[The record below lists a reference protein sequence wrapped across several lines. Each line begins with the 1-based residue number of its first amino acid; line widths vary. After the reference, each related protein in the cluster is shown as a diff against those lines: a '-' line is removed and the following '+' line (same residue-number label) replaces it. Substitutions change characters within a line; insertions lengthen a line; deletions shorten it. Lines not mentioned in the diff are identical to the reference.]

1 MRIVFM
7 GTPEFAVATLAA
19 IHTAGHTLCAVVTA
33 PDKPA
38 GRGRQSLPSPVKVW
52 AVQHHI
58 PVLQPEKL
66 KHPDFLADL
75 QALDAEVFVVVAFR
89 MLPEVVWSMP
99 PKGTLNLH
107 ASLLP
112 DYRGAAPINRA
123 IMQGETRTG
132 ITTFMIQHEI
142 DTGNILLQES
152 IDIPADWNAGD
163 LHDALMQ
170 KGAQLVCKTLEGL
183 ADKSLVPVPQP
194 HTPNAPTA
202 PKIFREDMRIRFT
215 DTALQMHNQVR
226 GLSPY
231 PAAWCEAEG
240 KLLKIYRTGL
250 CAHIKTPAEPGTLMR
265 QGNAL
270 LVRAA
275 DGWLEILELQPEG
288 KKRMSADAYLRGY
301 TLPKALN

>member
-1 MRIVFM
+1 M
-7 GTPEFAVATLAA
+7 GTPEFAVATLSA

-38 GRGRQSLPSPVKVW
+38 GRGRQFLPSPVKIW
-52 AVQHHI
+52 AEQQHI

-66 KHPDFLADL
+66 KHPDFISAL
-75 QALDAEVFVVVAFR
+75 QALNAEVFVVVAFR

-123 IMQGETRTG
+123 IMQGETSTG

-142 DTGNILLQES
+142 DTGSILMQER
-152 IDIPADWNAGD
+152 INIPASWNAGD
-163 LHDALMQ
+163 LHDALME

-183 ADKSLVPVPQP
+183 ANGSLVPVPQVHKP
-194 HTPNAPTA
+194 DAPTA
-202 PKIFREDMRIRFT
+202 PKIFREDMRIQFT
-215 DTALQMHNQVR
+215 DTALQIHNQVR

-231 PAAWCEAEG
+231 PAAWCQAEG
-240 KLLKIYRTGL
+240 KLLKIYKTAL
-250 CAHIKTPAEPGTLMR
+250 CPQIAMPAEPGTVI
-265 QGNAL
+265 QHEDAL

-275 DGWLEILELQPEG
+275 DGWLEIQELQPEG